1 MRISDWSSDVCSS
14 DLLHCAVLTSAITSG
29 LALASILV
37 ALLLLLG
44 FGSPAAAL
52 LAFAFAAALLPIP
65 FAATLP
71 AALRR
76 IGPAAARAAHLGV
89 AITLLLL
96 LPAGLVAILRP
107 ALLLLTILP
116 VPVLATSRI
125 VLILI
130 LVGHCILHR
139 GLT

>member
-96 LPAGLVAILRP
+96 LPAGQIGRAHVR
-107 ALLLLTILP
+107 TP
-116 VPVLATSRI
+116 VPNAQP
-125 VLILI
+125 
-130 LVGHCILHR
+130 
-139 GLT
+139 